1 MKEVDW
7 DCELHTFFREEY
19 VDVYTSVRGA
29 MDWVFENEEQAI
41 VLEDDC
47 VPSVAFL

>member
-1 MKEVDW
+1 M
-7 DCELHTFFREEY
+7 
-19 VDVYTSVRGA
+19 DVYTSVRGA

-47 VPSVAFL
+47 VPSVAFLSFVIFS

>member
-1 MKEVDW
+1 M
-7 DCELHTFFREEY
+7 
-19 VDVYTSVRGA
+19 DVYTSVQGA

-47 VPSVAFL
+47 VPSVAFLSIVIFP